1 MNKKELIAA
10 MAEKAG
16 ISQVEAAKALDAF
29 LETFKGALK
38 AGEGVQIAGFLS
50 AKVCMREAR
59 EAINPLTKEK
69 IQVPAKKVVK
79 VKVSKALQE
88 SL

>member
-16 ISQVEAAKALDAF
+16 ITQTEAAKALDAF
-29 LETFKGALK
+29 LDAFKDALK
-38 AGEGVQIAGFLS
+38 AGDCVQIAGFIS
-50 AKVCMREAR
+50 AKVALREAR
-59 EAINPLTKEK
+59 EAINPQTKEK
-69 IQVPAKKVVK
+69 IMVPAKKVVK